1 MNIIS
6 HRGFWHSSSEK
17 NELVAFDR
25 ALSHGFGIET
35 DIRDC
40 GSNLVISH
48 DFPKG
53 IELGFENF
61 LDLYCSKTKDLIEKP
76 WLALNIKADGMAI
89 DMLSSL
95 KKFNINE
102 YFVFDMSFP
111 DMRLYAQ
118 NKIDFY
124 TRMSEFEPFSSL
136 GGQASGIWLD
146 SFEKEWFDLEVVSN
160 CLNEHKKVALVSSE
174 LHGREFKQFWHFIK
188 ANMWHKNANMALC
201 TDFPELAKEFF
212 RG

>member
-1 MNIIS
+1 MKIIS

-111 DMRLYAQ
+111 EMLSYSKSHANIFSRV
-118 NKIDFY
+118 
-124 TRMSEFEPFSSL
+124 SEYESHNTFLEFSN
-136 GGQASGIWLD
+136 GFWLD
-146 SFEKEWFDLEVVSN
+146 CFDTDWYPLEFIDNLLKFKNHVCIVSP
-160 CLNEHKKVALVSSE
+160 E
-174 LHGREFKQFWHFIK
+174 LHSRDP
-188 ANMWHKNANMALC
+188 ANIWNILKEISNRDGLYIC
-201 TDFPELAKEFF
+201 TDHPLQFSNLIFS
-212 RG
+212 